1 MSKTNLYRV
10 SFYNQ
15 GQIYEIFAKQV
26 YQSDLWNFLE
36 VEEFVFDTRSEIVI
50 DPSEEKLKTEFAS
63 VKRSYIPMH
72 SIVRIDEVS
81 ERGTA
86 KVNSIK
92 SSDKIAQIQ
101 PFSSAPP
108 IGKD

>member
-1 MSKTNLYRV
+1 MSKPALYRI

-50 DPSEEKLKTEFAS
+50 DPSEEKLKNEFAS

-72 SIVRIDEVS
+72 SIIRIDEVS
-81 ERGTA
+81 ERGNA
-86 KVNSIK
+86 KVNNIK
-92 SSDKIAQIQ
+92 SNDKIAHLP
-101 PFSSAPP
+101 PFNSAPP
-108 IGKD
+108 VSQD